1 MRFKAISTQKL
12 QLEDF
17 FFFPFFIVFGNIAA
31 LRNESLRTQRPLSFP
46 QELIPEKLT
55 TRNLVLT

>member
-1 MRFKAISTQKL
+1 MRFQTISTQKL

-17 FFFPFFIVFGNIAA
+17 FLFFIVFDNIAA
-31 LRNESLRTQRPLSFP
+31 LRNESLRTQRPLGFS
-46 QELIPEKLT
+46 QEFIPEKQT